1 MSVNSPL
8 FNPHNSHIITSS
20 LQDNTIQIWFVRK
33 PYLNKIKCE
42 DIPNH
47 IMWEKNGNLLYL
59 LILIKLKIQ

>member
-47 IMWEKNGNLLYL
+47 IKWEKN
-59 LILIKLKIQ
+59 